1 MKIVVTGGAGFIGSH
16 LVDEYIENGFE
27 VLIIDNLSTGKKENI
42 NKNAIFEKIDLKE
55 KDKLKK
61 IIEKFKPN
69 IINHH
74 AYISNILNAE
84 KMKGKFIVEN
94 LQNFLN
100 LIEPSKEFIK
110 QFIFASSCAVYGEKI
125 PPLNEND
132 DLKPV
137 NLYGLSK
144 LLIENSLVYFS
155 KKYNFKHTILR
166 YSNVYGPR
174 QRINSESGV
183 ISIFTNKIINK
194 KPLTIFGDGENT
206 RDFIYVSDVVRANIL
221 SIDKEGIFNIG
232 TGKET
237 SINELVQIFENI
249 TSLNLKKRYLNKD
262 SGVKRNY
269 LDIKLSGDFLNFK
282 SEIDLYE
289 GLKKTLECYEKN

>member
-1 MKIVVTGGAGFIGSH
+1 MKIVITGGAGFIGSH
-16 LVDEYIENGFE
+16 LVDEYIKNGFE

-55 KDKLKK
+55 KNKLKK
-61 IIEKFKPN
+61 IIEKFKPD

-74 AYISNILNAE
+74 AYISNILKAE
-84 KMKGKFIVEN
+84 KMRGKFIVEN
-94 LQNFLN
+94 ITNFLN

-110 QFIFASSCAVYGEKI
+110 QFIFASSCAVYGEKL
-125 PPLNEND
+125 PPLKEND
-132 DLKPV
+132 DLKPI

-144 LLIENSLVYFS
+144 LLIENSLIYFS

-206 RDFIYVSDVVRANIL
+206 RDFIYISDVVKANIL

-237 SINELVQIFENI
+237 SINELVKIFEKV
-249 TSLNLKKRYLNKD
+249 TGLSLKKRYLNKD
-262 SGVKRNY
+262 SGVKRSY
-269 LDIKLSGDFLNFK
+269 LDIKLSEDFLNFK

>member
-1 MKIVVTGGAGFIGSH
+1 
-16 LVDEYIENGFE
+16 
-27 VLIIDNLSTGKKENI
+27 
-42 NKNAIFEKIDLKE
+42 
-55 KDKLKK
+55 
-61 IIEKFKPN
+61 
-69 IINHH
+69 
-74 AYISNILNAE
+74 
-84 KMKGKFIVEN
+84 
-94 LQNFLN
+94 LN

-110 QFIFASSCAVYGEKI
+110 QFIFASSCAVYGEKL
-125 PPLNEND
+125 PPLNESDN
-132 DLKPV
+132 LKPV

-144 LLIENSLVYFS
+144 LLIENSLIYFS
-155 KKYNFKHTILR
+155 KKYNFKHTIFR

-174 QRINSESGV
+174 QKSNSESGV
-183 ISIFTNKIINK
+183 ISIFTNQVINK

-262 SGVKRNY
+262 SGVKRSY
-269 LDIKLSGDFLNFK
+269 LDIRLAEKFLNFK
-282 SEIDLYE
+282 SETDLYE
-289 GLKKTLECYEKN
+289 GLKKTLEYYEKN